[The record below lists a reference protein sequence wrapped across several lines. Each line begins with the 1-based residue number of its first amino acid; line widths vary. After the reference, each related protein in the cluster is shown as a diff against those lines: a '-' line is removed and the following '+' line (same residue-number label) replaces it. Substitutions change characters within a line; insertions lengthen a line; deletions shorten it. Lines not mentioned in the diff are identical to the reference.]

1 MSSVVHPVGRKPAR
15 VYWVRRLVVVL
26 VLVAVIGALAFGVT
40 RLAAALGG
48 DSSAAPAPAPTTT
61 TPAASTADGP
71 AACGAADLQL
81 SLTAS
86 ATSYPAGA
94 NPELTLSIVN
104 GGTHSCTFDASA
116 ANREIVIT
124 SGADRIWSSKDCQ
137 AETAEDLL
145 LLGAGASA
153 PATVTWD
160 RTRSAE
166 GCPGGLPEPRPGTY
180 KATATVAG
188 VTLPEV
194 PFTLG

>member
-26 VLVAVIGALAFGVT
+26 VLVAVIGALAFGVS

-104 GGTHSCTFDASA
+104 GGDAQLHLRRLGGEPRDRHHLGRRPDLVDQGLPGRDGGGPPA
-116 ANREIVIT
+116 ARRGGER
-124 SGADRIWSSKDCQ
+124 SRDGH
-137 AETAEDLL
+137 
-145 LLGAGASA
+145 LGPHTIGRGL
-153 PATVTWD
+153 P
-160 RTRSAE
+160 RR
-166 GCPGGLPEPRPGTY
+166 LPEPRPGTY